1 MIRAVVRSAR
11 PTPRQV
17 MGGGIS
23 PKLIRVGYRRLR
35 APIPPWST
43 VPRSVLN
50 QYALNGYEPLGF
62 SLKPP
67 RWLRKAQPGKI
78 LKKVAIP
85 AAIVGA
91 MFIPGVAPLAL
102 KAGGMLL
109 KGGVGVVKA
118 GGGLVRGAGGLVRGA
133 ATGGAKAV
141 TGLFGKRTI
150 AALQAP
156 PTMGTPGFEYPQ
168 APAPAP
174 AQTPTFVPAE
184 YQTSYPMAPQ
194 MMQASAGGG
203 VEMPMMET
211 GPGPEA
217 GAKVLGPG
225 LVVVGG
231 LVALGLIASMSSRR
245 RG

>member
-1 MIRAVVRSAR
+1 MIRAVVRSGR

-23 PKLIRVGYRRLR
+23 PKLMRVGYRRLR

-67 RWLRKAQPGKI
+67 KWLRKAQPGKI
-78 LKKVAIP
+78 LKKIAVPLAIG
-85 AAIVGA
+85 GA
-91 MFIPGVAPLAL
+91 LLIPGVAPLAL
-102 KAGGMLL
+102 TAVKAGGGLLL
-109 KGGVGVVKA
+109 KGGAGVVKA
-118 GGGLVRGAGGLVRGA
+118 GGGLFRL
-133 ATGGAKAV
+133 GAKTV
-141 TGLFGKRTI
+141 TKTIPGIFGRGRSP
-150 AALQAP
+150 AP
-156 PTMGTPGFEYPQ
+156 GIPTMGTPGFDYPQ
-168 APAPAP
+168 ASPGWPQPAPAS
-174 AQTPTFVPAE
+174 APTFE
-184 YQTSYPMAPQ
+184 YTPQFQTSQAPQ

-203 VEMPMMET
+203 VEIPMMET

-225 LVVVGG
+225 LLVVGG
-231 LVALGLIASMSSRR
+231 LVAIGLIASMSSRR